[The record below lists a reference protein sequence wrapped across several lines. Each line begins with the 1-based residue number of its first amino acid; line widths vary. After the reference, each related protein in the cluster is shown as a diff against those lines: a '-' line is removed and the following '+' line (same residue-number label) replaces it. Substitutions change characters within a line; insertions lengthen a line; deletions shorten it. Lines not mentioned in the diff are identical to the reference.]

1 MRKVIWIFIAITVLL
16 RVDSASG
23 TVERK
28 QRPKSRPRVTRE
40 PPKGEAGR
48 SRIVIAA
55 ANKQN
60 AEAKQSTKY
69 DTNRSIVRSRT
80 CSFVR
85 LTQNPTYGKPGDPVY
100 AYGTKNCTD
109 GTVIQGAFC
118 VSNCPGAATTTE
130 RVELPS
136 LPEIAANLY
145 PPLPTPRFSPP
156 LADVKASNIGGYLV
170 GMRTYFAVEPDSWV
184 DVVVS
189 PLTRAGATLTLTAVP
204 KALEITVADE
214 TFECDGPGVVITKAN
229 VNQIDSLSDK
239 CSVVFEDAGQ
249 ESVEVRIR
257 YENVYGAT
265 GFPVPPVLPVGEP
278 SFSPPLALVLPIVE
292 VQPVLRTIE

>member
-1 MRKVIWIFIAITVLL
+1 MRKVIALAAIFGLV
-16 RVDSASG
+16 SG
-23 TVERK
+23 PTALARK
-28 QRPKSRPRVTRE
+28 RTNLKPPRPRVTRE
-40 PPKGEAGR
+40 PPKGEAGG
-48 SRIVIAA
+48 SRIVIVA

-60 AEAKQSTKY
+60 AEAKTSTNY
-69 DTNRSIVRSRT
+69 DANRVIVRSRT
-80 CSFVR
+80 CDFVS
-85 LTQNPTYGKPGDPVY
+85 LTQNPTYANPEDPVY

-118 VSNCPGAATTTE
+118 VRNCPGAATTTE

-145 PPLPTPRFSPP
+145 PPLPTPRLSPP

-170 GMRTYFAVEPDSWV
+170 GMRTYFAVAPESWA
-184 DVVVS
+184 DVVVP

-214 TFECDGPGVVITKAN
+214 TFECDGPGLIITKAN

-239 CSVVFEDAGQ
+239 CSVIFEDAGQ

-257 YENVYGAT
+257 YENIYGAT
-265 GFPVPPVLPVGEP
+265 GFPIPPVLPVGE
-278 SFSPPLALVLPIVE
+278 SSYSPPLALALPIVE
-292 VQPVLRTIE
+292 VQPVIRSIE